1 MFSRLQWISVWS
13 NGSITLIN
21 WLTVHHWFKLCC
33 WDTICEL
40 MNVQQNSSQ
49 ADKCISTVVSLF
61 SCSVVSLFHCLV
73 VSLFRYFVVPLFH
86 CSVVSMFRCSIVSL
100 FRCFVVP
107 LFRCSIV
114 SLFRYFED
122 LLSALWEINS
132 EQISKSWARTYQE
145 DIWICLFDN
154 QAASFWWIYTFSAEH
169 STCNS
174 NLYHSSVDWLSW

>member
-61 SCSVVSLFHCLV
+61 CCSVVSLFH
-73 VSLFRYFVVPLFH
+73 
-86 CSVVSMFRCSIVSL
+86 
-100 FRCFVVP
+100 CFVVP

-114 SLFRYFED
+114 SLFHCFVVLLFRCFVVPLFRCFIVLLFCCFVVMFFRCSVVPLFRCFVVPLFRCSVVSWTSYQRYKKLIPSKFLNLWPGRIKSRGYLD
-122 LLSALWEINS
+122 LFI
-132 EQISKSWARTYQE
+132 R
-145 DIWICLFDN
+145 
-154 QAASFWWIYTFSAEH
+154 
-169 STCNS
+169 
-174 NLYHSSVDWLSW
+174 